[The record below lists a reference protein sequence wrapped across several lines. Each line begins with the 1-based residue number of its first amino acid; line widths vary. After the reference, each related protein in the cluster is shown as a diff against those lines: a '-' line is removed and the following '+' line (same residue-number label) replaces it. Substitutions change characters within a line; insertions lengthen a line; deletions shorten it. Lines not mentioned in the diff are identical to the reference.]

1 MMEVKK
7 VQGLEKAAFSSR
19 YQHSRNSRNK
29 TGLSIVTN
37 TETLPNLLKKI
48 HLKIRELSDYGYYYA
63 NNNLIK
69 KMALFEPPK
78 RDLDQSITIAPP
90 YHFPLEHQ
98 IYGIT

>member
-78 RDLDQSITIAPP
+78 RGPRPEHNYSTAVPLPP
-90 YHFPLEHQ
+90 
-98 IYGIT
+98 